1 MRHVDPERL
10 TLLAL
15 DEETPPAD
23 AEEQWARAHLA
34 ECPICGRE
42 YAALRHVV
50 GLGRE
55 ADADDLQPPPPPPR
69 VWDAIEAEV
78 RSESPRA
85 AEVVPLSHG
94 GRDAGG
100 HAVVGGRRAG
110 RGRRILTAAAACVL
124 GVVLG
129 VGATLGWQEVRRPDA
144 PASTVVASTALAP
157 VGNEGRGSTGD
168 ARLIRTGDR
177 LALEID
183 VRDLPL
189 TDGFYEA
196 WMFVPGTVRMQ
207 AMGAVRP
214 GEVVRFPVPPGL
226 DPAGWRGIDI
236 SAETFDGDPAHSA
249 TSVLRGELRR

>member
-15 DEETPPAD
+15 DEDQPPAD
-23 AEEQWARAHLA
+23 ADEQWARAHLA
-34 ECPICGRE
+34 ECSACRQE
-42 YAALRHVV
+42 YAALRHVI

-55 ADADDLQPPPPPPR
+55 ADADDLEPPPPPPR

-78 RSESPRA
+78 RADTPAGSPV
-85 AEVVPLSHG
+85 EVVPL
-94 GRDAGG
+94 R
-100 HAVVGGRRAG
+100 V
-110 RGRRILTAAAACVL
+110 RGRSAPRRRRVLTAAAACVL

-129 VGATLGWQEVRRPDA
+129 VGATLGWQEVRRPA
-144 PASTVVASTALAP
+144 TAERTVVASTVLAP
-157 VGNEGRGSTGD
+157 VGEAGTGGTGD
-168 ARLIRTGDR
+168 ARLVRTGDQ

-183 VRDLPL
+183 VHDLPL

-196 WMFVPGTVRMQ
+196 WMFVPGTTRMQ
-207 AMGAVRP
+207 AMGAIRS
-214 GEVVRFPVPPGL
+214 GEVVRFPVPAGL